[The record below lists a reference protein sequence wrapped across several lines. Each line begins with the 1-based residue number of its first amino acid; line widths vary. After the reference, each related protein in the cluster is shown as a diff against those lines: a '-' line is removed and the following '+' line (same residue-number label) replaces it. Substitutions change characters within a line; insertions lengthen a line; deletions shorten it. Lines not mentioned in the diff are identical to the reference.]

1 MVCFMEWASHE
12 GMECRIL
19 IPVFGYIG
27 NGNHAIRIPMD
38 SLCESMSMIQMGCK
52 IPFCG
57 L

>member
-12 GMECRIL
+12 GMECCIR

-27 NGNHAIRIPMD
+27 NGNHANWIPMD
-38 SLCESMSMIQMGCK
+38 SLCESMSMIEMGCK